1 MDLKKYNRSDCKYRA
16 PREPSVH
23 IAKMGTLSINKAA
36 VIGLGLKQADKIN
49 LFQDTWRPEDW
60 YIQKTTDNDGLKL
73 RQTNNSL
80 VVNASGV
87 VKEMFKSLDIKE
99 KSATFRISVEPT
111 EDNNEQY
118 FAILTKVPNNH
129 E

>member
-1 MDLKKYNRSDCKYRA
+1 MDLKKYNRSDCKYRV

-23 IAKMGTLSINKAA
+23 IAKVGTFSINKAA
-36 VIGLGLKQADKIN
+36 VIGLGLKHGDKIN

-60 YIQKTTDNDGLKL
+60 YIQKTTDEYGLKL

-80 VVNASGV
+80 VVNASSV
-87 VKEMFKSLDIKE
+87 VKEMFKSLNIKE

-111 EDNNEQY
+111 EEKDEKY